1 MPSYVDFDSTKRF
14 RDYILGKNLSSP
26 NGPQTFNT
34 NSYSI
39 QNLSDVSVLDS
50 GDVEKERDINLPQT
64 QNLNLF
70 KPIEYFVRESL
81 DNIPRRANLAL
92 YPYFRGG
99 DNYNIVGIMST
110 NNYDTESE
118 LFKFAANN
126 IKNNPNGPVFARIQ
140 QNLYAATV
148 GRVRLID
155 ALQGNS
161 TTAINLVTGREP
173 LVEYNNKISVAKT
186 LPGKAID
193 FLQTVAGIEFPFSEI
208 PGDYLTNPRNPI
220 NVRPVA
226 QNEVQALVQDVT
238 GAIGSLVG
246 IQRRPKASRKPS
258 DLFIEYM
265 GEGQRQRL
273 YDLLSYSKYA
283 PNYTTSARSQQS
295 SKIFSFAERAAS
307 GIKSLLG
314 LEAPRGSSY
323 IGDDRG
329 NDVKFAMSDF
339 NDRPVRSNFYL
350 SQMFDPIQA
359 QLFQRKRNITEGG
372 PIAGKLTWIS
382 QKSTNKLGANNK
394 EFASEQSSYSDTL
407 STKFVFRDDS
417 ILGVTQDLLNDLPLN
432 GKEKRSHVA
441 NVIDQTSRVFREGD
455 VTLSRGSNVK
465 YVNMFSGEESG
476 VEYCR
481 VWTKDRSHMNYSDT
495 MKRTGLIR
503 KYDSSIL
510 SKPYNL
516 NIYPNSDGKSSFDG
530 STNIVKGN
538 GGFYAKKYMF
548 SIENLAWK
556 TSNIPGFTYNDL
568 PYCERGPNGGR
579 VMWFPPYDLKVSEQN
594 SAKWEENSFLGR
606 PEPIYTYQNTT
617 RNGSVSFK
625 IVVDHPSILNLL
637 VREHFKTMSDEEA
650 DNYIHAFFAG
660 CEDLDFY
667 SLIRKYTTLE
677 QSDVEKIQQYLS
689 FSNDPKVIEKVKLV
703 IDPVKDRN
711 VPEIPGSAPTKGGT
725 SENNTASGPVA
736 KKFILNF
743 KNDYPKKGG
752 MNELDGTTY
761 GTLYNEYQRSQ
772 YIDELSQGLLTDGDA
787 LFNPNHVWGPKS
799 QNDYKILYSEE
810 SKTRPDNTKIAELT
824 GKTISE
830 INKGFDTLI
839 ATYNGFTQNANEIK
853 GLLKDKKIQ
862 EIKLSIQSST
872 SFVADETYN
881 LKLSYRRSSSIIKDF
896 LEKIKGEGA
905 KEDKLKVNWKTTTI
919 NEKEKEKTETLDPIK
934 FRDLGYDYDGEIK
947 FNFIA
952 NRGEQFEVKIS
963 ADKNLNCHNLEI
975 KSNLKLKR
983 TAPVTFY
990 CREATLGL
998 TYTTKPAENPTPVLT
1013 PPGIVPSITVPTVNI
1028 IPVIEQGRREKPPL
1042 DELKRIVMKTLGEC
1056 YYFKQL
1062 EETSPVA
1069 FSSLKEKL
1077 KYFHPAFH
1085 STTPEG
1091 LNARLTFV
1099 QQCIRPGDTIPIKGI
1114 NDETDLPARN
1124 TTFGP
1129 PPICVMR
1136 IGDFYHSKIIIRDV
1150 NITFDNST
1158 WDLNPEGIGVQPM
1171 VADVALQVSFIGGHG
1186 MEKPVERLQ
1195 NALSSNFYANTEV
1208 YDYRATAT
1216 EDRRKFNVQE
1226 LEKLSGLKTPSP
1238 TDLIPTP
1245 NPESA
1250 NNVARGQYL
1259 GDLST
1264 TGKLLNYDKLIKN
1277 VYTYTTIYYDT
1288 YDQGI
1293 KNITKKYGNKIASV
1307 FFSPVYR
1314 EVKDFVIKKV
1324 DNSNNV
1330 TDLTV
1335 QLFGQQKSSSK
1346 LTNNTLSTFRIK
1358 MVTKLESTNI
1368 TDMFGI
1374 SEVLNKPLVDYTET
1388 YLKPIIKDELNK
1400 ILQEAAQD
1408 KTAIELE
1415 SKRNELTSNIDKL
1428 NYIIET
1434 THDGKISDSNVFS
1447 GVTFD
1452 YSSPSGF
1459 TKNKI
1464 YSQYENCIEYIA
1476 KYDQV
1481 MLTNIDSSLV
1491 FDREMTITD
1500 DNFKEFIGLLL
1511 YSKKQVLLDTLTK
1524 KDSVNFNEGVIKTID
1539 KKLTKFF
1546 VEPKVINVKLG
1557 KYPEPKNTNK
1567 VEFEIVNQDF
1577 AIIGDNKSNLIKLHS
1592 ADTRLGDKLNYYK
1605 KKK

>member
-26 NGPQTFNT
+26 NGPQTFNAS
-34 NSYSI
+34 SYSI
-39 QNLSDVSVLDS
+39 QNLSDVSVRDS
-50 GDVEKERDINLPQT
+50 GNVETERDINLPQT
-64 QNLNLF
+64 QNLNIF
-70 KPIEYFVRESL
+70 KPIEYFVRETL

-99 DNYNIVGIMST
+99 QDYNIISIMST
-110 NNYDTESE
+110 SNYDTESE

-161 TTAINLVTGREP
+161 TTAINLITGREP
-173 LVEYNNKISVAKT
+173 LVEYNNKITVAKT
-186 LPGKAID
+186 LAGKAVD
-193 FLQTVAGIEFPFSEI
+193 FLQTVSGVEFPFSEV
-208 PGDYLTNPRNPI
+208 PGDYLTNPRNPV

-226 QNEVQALVQDVT
+226 QNEAQAILQDVT
-238 GAIGSLVG
+238 GTIGSLIG
-246 IQRRPKASRKPS
+246 IERRPKASRKPS

-283 PNYTTSARSQQS
+283 PNYTTTARSQQS
-295 SKIFSFAERAAS
+295 SKVFSFVDKVAS
-307 GIKSLLG
+307 GVKNLLG
-314 LEAPRGSSY
+314 LEAPKGQAY

-329 NDVKFAMSDF
+329 NDVKYAMNDF
-339 NDRPVRSNFYL
+339 NDRPVRSSFYL
-350 SQMFDPIQA
+350 SSMFDPIQA
-359 QLFQRKRNITEGG
+359 GLFERKRNITEGG

-382 QKSTNKLGANNK
+382 QKSTNRIGANNK
-394 EFASEQSSYSDTL
+394 EFATEQSQYAGTL
-407 STKFVFRDDS
+407 STNFRFRDDS
-417 ILGVTQDLLNDLPLN
+417 ILGVTQDLLNTLPFN
-432 GKEKRSHVA
+432 GGEQKRHVA
-441 NVIDQTSRVFREGD
+441 NVIDQTSRVFRDGN
-455 VTLSRGSNVK
+455 VTMSRGSNVK
-465 YVNMFSGEESG
+465 YVNMYSGEESG

-503 KYDSSIL
+503 KYNSSVL
-510 SKPYNL
+510 STPYNL

-594 SAKWEENSFLGR
+594 SAKWEENTFLGR

-637 VREHFKTMSDEEA
+637 VREHFKGMSDEEA

-677 QSDVEKIQQYLS
+677 QSDIEKIQAYLS
-689 FSNDPKVIEKVKLV
+689 YSTDPKVIEKIKV
-703 IDPVKDRN
+703 ITDPVKDLN
-711 VPEIPGSAPTKGGT
+711 VPQVPGSTPTTGGT
-725 SENNTASGPVA
+725 SENNTAGGPVA
-736 KKFILNF
+736 KKFMLFF
-743 KNDYPKKGG
+743 KNDFPKKNAS
-752 MNELDGTTY
+752 NELDGTKY
-761 GTLYNEYQRSQ
+761 GTLYEEYNRSQ
-772 YIDELSQGLLTDGDA
+772 YIDELTQGLLTNDDA
-787 LFNPNHVWGPKS
+787 LFNPSHAWGPKS
-799 QNDYKILYSEE
+799 QNDYKVLYGEE
-810 SKTRPDNTKIAELT
+810 SKTRPDDAKIAELT

-830 INKGFDTLI
+830 INKGFDQLD
-839 ATYNGFTQNANEIK
+839 ATYSGFTQQITELK
-853 GLLKDKKIQ
+853 GLLKDKKVQ
-862 EIKLSIQSST
+862 TIKLSIQSST
-872 SFVADETYN
+872 SFVADDTYN
-881 LKLSYRRSSSIIKDF
+881 LKLSYRRSSSIIKQF
-896 LEKIKGEGA
+896 LEGVAGQGA
-905 KEDKLKVNWKTTTI
+905 KPEKLKVNWKTSSV
-919 NEKEKEKTETLDPIK
+919 NEKDKAKTETLDAIS
-934 FRDLGYDYDGEIK
+934 FRDLGYDYDGEIR

-952 NRGEQFEVKIS
+952 NRGEQFTAQIS
-963 ADKNLNCHNLEI
+963 ADKNLNCHNLEL

-998 TYTTKPAENPTPVLT
+998 EYTTKPAENPTPT
-1013 PPGIVPSITVPTVNI
+1013 PPPPGIVPNITIPTVNV
-1028 IPVIEQGRREKPPL
+1028 IPVIEQGKKEQPPL

-1077 KYFHPAFH
+1077 KYFHPGFH

-1091 LNARLTFV
+1091 LNTRLTFV

-1129 PPICVMR
+1129 PPICIMR

-1150 NITFDNST
+1150 NIAFENST
-1158 WDLNPEGIGVQPM
+1158 WDLNPEGIGIQPM
-1171 VADVALQVSFIGGHG
+1171 IADVTLQVSFIGGHG

-1216 EDRRKFNVQE
+1216 EDRRKFNKEE
-1226 LEKLSGLKTPSP
+1226 LEKLSG
-1238 TDLIPTP
+1238 IRTP
-1245 NPESA
+1245 NPTTLTPTPPSPEST
-1250 NNVARGQYL
+1250 NNVTKGQYL
-1259 GDLST
+1259 GELS
-1264 TGKLLNYDKLIKN
+1264 GKILNYDKLIKN
-1277 VYTYTTIYYDT
+1277 VFTYTTIYYDT

-1293 KNITKKYGNKIASV
+1293 KNITKKYGSKIAST
-1307 FFSPVYR
+1307 FFSPIYR
-1314 EVKDFVIKKV
+1314 EVKDYVIKKV

-1335 QLFGQQKSSSK
+1335 QLFGQQKHPSK
-1346 LTNNTLSTFRIK
+1346 YTNDLLSVFRVK
-1358 MVTKLESTNI
+1358 MSDKLASTNV
-1368 TDMFGI
+1368 TTMFGI
-1374 SEVLNKPLVDYTET
+1374 DEVLNKPLTDYTET
-1388 YLKPIIKDELNK
+1388 YLKPIIADELNK
-1400 ILQEAAQD
+1400 ILKEAAED
-1408 KTAIELE
+1408 KTALELE
-1415 SKRNELTSNIDKL
+1415 TKRNQLIENLDKL

-1434 THDGKISDSNVFS
+1434 THDGKIIEGNIFS
-1447 GVTFD
+1447 GATFD
-1452 YSSPSGF
+1452 YASPSGF

-1464 YSQYENCIEYIA
+1464 YSQYEKCIEYID
-1476 KYDQV
+1476 KYDQK
-1481 MLTNIDSSLV
+1481 MLVDIDSSLV
-1491 FDREMTITD
+1491 FGRDMTLSD
-1500 DNFKEFIGLLL
+1500 DNFKEFVSLLL
-1511 YSKKQVLLDTLTK
+1511 YNKKQVLLDTLTK

-1557 KYPEPKNTNK
+1557 KYPAPKNGNK
-1567 VEFEIVNQDF
+1567 VEFEIVNEDF
-1577 AIIGDNKSNLIKLHS
+1577 VITGDNKTNLIKLHS
-1592 ADTRLGDKLNYYK
+1592 AETKLGDKLNYYRK
-1605 KKK
+1605 KK